1 MWDKT
6 LGGRRSIASP
16 WNVVLMSHE
25 SNLKE
30 AEVNVKSQQSLMV
43 MNVMKVDALSCV
55 HCDWWTL
62 RLTGFTVF
70 AVLLTCKVETNK
82 SPF

>member
-6 LGGRRSIASP
+6 PGGRRSIASP

-43 MNVMKVDALSCV
+43 TQTECNESQS
-55 HCDWWTL
+55 
-62 RLTGFTVF
+62 F
-70 AVLLTCKVETNK
+70 VLCPL
-82 SPF
+82 

>member
-6 LGGRRSIASP
+6 PGGRRSIASP

-43 MNVMKVDALSCV
+43 MKVDALSCV
-55 HCDWWTL
+55 HCDWCTL

-82 SPF
+82 SPV